1 MGWYMRA
8 SIVDNGE
15 WFIIVDRPFTRLC
28 TLHVK
33 RHDIWLLT
41 ISHAVL
47 NPKIWGWSTSK
58 QIFWKKCPTQESNV
72 SHDPGQWKTKNQ
84 WRSYIHPGKQEVTM
98 LKALLENMSPP
109 LCRPIPMSTRL
120 ARRPLR
126 LAKALATAVC
136 AARVKW
142 KAHGRVY
149 PPHRIHG
156 AGIYANIGGILMV
169 NVTIYSIHGSYGLWQ
184 MLTDVAS
191 WKIPPFFE
199 TR

>member
-15 WFIIVDRPFTRLC
+15 RFIIVDRPFTRLC

-84 WRSYIHPGKQEVTM
+84 WRSYISPGKTRNNTM
-98 LKALLENMSPP
+98 FSPVKKNMSPP

-120 ARRPLR
+120 VRRPLR

-136 AARVKW
+136 AAKVKW
-142 KAHGRVY
+142 KA
-149 PPHRIHG
+149 P
-156 AGIYANIGGILMV
+156 
-169 NVTIYSIHGSYGLWQ
+169 GSGLPSDRCWQ
-184 MLTDVAS
+184 FR
-191 WKIPPFFE
+191 WKITIFWNTVNQRTLLVMFE
-199 TR
+199 

>member
-15 WFIIVDRPFTRLC
+15 RFIIVDRPFTRLC

-84 WRSYIHPGKQEVTM
+84 WRSYISPGKTRNNTM
-98 LKALLENMSPP
+98 FKALLKKHVAAP
-109 LCRPIPMSTRL
+109 LQAHPYVYETRE
-120 ARRPLR
+120 A
-126 LAKALATAVC
+126 ATAAC
-136 AARVKW
+136 QSIGYRGLCGKSQVK
-142 KAHGRVY
+142 
-149 PPHRIHG
+149 G
-156 AGIYANIGGILMV
+156 AWQ
-169 NVTIYSIHGSYGLWQ
+169 GLP
-184 MLTDVAS
+184 S
-191 WKIPPFFE
+191 P
-199 TR
+199 